1 MAQNEPALAT
11 SKSKNDCIALPYR
24 DVKPVGAADFY
35 FVINATFRFI
45 LNRFGLEGLR
55 RYWRALG
62 ANYYAPVS
70 EKWRRGG
77 LKAVADYWR
86 AFFDAEP
93 AAEVGVVLKDETVA
107 LDVRTCPAIKHLR
120 AHGREVVPCFCQQC
134 YFVGEAMANA
144 AGLTMRVEGGN
155 GACLQTYMASDPA
168 LPPQDLNRI
177 EEAT

>member
-1 MAQNEPALAT
+1 MAHNEPAIAT
-11 SKSKNDCIALPYR
+11 MKSKGDGSALPYR

-45 LNRFGLEGLR
+45 LNRFGFDGLT
-55 RYWRALG
+55 RYWRELG

-70 EKWRRGG
+70 ENWRRGG
-77 LKAVADYWR
+77 LEAVAGYWR

-93 AAEVGVVLKDETVA
+93 EAEVGVTTKGDTVV

-120 AHGREVVPCFCQQC
+120 THGREMVPCFCQHC

-144 AGLTMRVEGGN
+144 AGLAMRVEGGN
-155 GACLQTYMASDPA
+155 GACRQTYLASNPA

-177 EEAT
+177 EVTT